1 MYSFFNLPEINEI
14 GDVLDAVP
22 ALVDRSTRSNRSIR
36 AVSHTQLAT
45 FSAPRS
51 PSASPDQ
58 PSHRDTTAQRQR
70 AAFLRSQ
77 LDKPLEGRLTDAGL
91 LSNAQLLLLQQ
102 DQTYQPD
109 LTVEDILRLRGW
121 FKETTLSFFLH
132 LEQTVLPEFQTLSIG
147 QRLKYAG
154 LVDDAQLEIAIAYQQ
169 QTNIRLGHAIFLSG
183 ILSQTTVDYFVQL

>member
-1 MYSFFNLPEINEI
+1 MYSFFNSPEIDEI
-14 GDVLDAVP
+14 GDALDAVS
-22 ALVDRSTRSNRSIR
+22 ALVDRSIG
-36 AVSHTQLAT
+36 AVPHAQQAGS
-45 FSAPRS
+45 SAPRS
-51 PSASPDQ
+51 QPASPEQ
-58 PSHRDTTAQRQR
+58 LSHQDTTDQRQR

-91 LSNAQLLLLQQ
+91 LSSAQLLLLRQ

-109 LTVEDILRLRGW
+109 LTAEDILRLRGW
-121 FKETTLSFFLH
+121 FKEVTLSFFLH
-132 LEQTVLPEFQTLSIG
+132 LEQTILPEFQTLSIG

-183 ILSQTTVDYFVQL
+183 VLSQTTVDYFVQL